1 MQGDDLDM
9 KITQIVAAAT
19 VAAVLGTGG
28 IAIAGAAT
36 SGSSTPAPSTS
47 TAPASSHANRKDIL
61 KQNAK
66 DALALSAK
74 TIGISDADL
83 VKDLAGGQTIAQ
95 VAQAHNVQPSTVI
108 SALVTA
114 ADAKVT
120 AALNA
125 HKITPARAQKL
136 DARIPTVAANFVNK
150 AHKGAIIRDVLPGLR
165 KDAVKLTAKTIGIT
179 PKQLES
185 EVKGGKTVAQVASE
199 HGSSGTAVTAAL
211 VKAID
216 AKITALVSSHKL
228 TSAQGQALEAKVPAK
243 VANFVNNWRPKK

>member
-1 MQGDDLDM
+1 M
-9 KITQIVAAAT
+9 KLTQIVASAT

-28 IAIAGAAT
+28 VAIAGAAT
-36 SGSSTPAPSTS
+36 SGSSTPAPAAS
-47 TAPASSHANRKDIL
+47 TAPASSNANHKGIL

-66 DALALSAK
+66 DALAIAAK
-74 TIGISDADL
+74 TIGVSDADL
-83 VKDLAGGQTIAQ
+83 VKDLAQGKSIAQ

-136 DARIPTVAANFVNK
+136 DARIPTVVGNFVNK
-150 AHKGAIIRDVLPGLR
+150 PHKHAVRADLRGLA
-165 KDAVKLTAKTIGIT
+165 KDAVQLTAKTIGIT
-179 PKQLES
+179 PKELRS

-199 HGSSGTAVTAAL
+199 HGSSGAAVTAAL
-211 VKAID
+211 VKGID
-216 AKITALVSSHKL
+216 AKITDLVNAHKL
-228 TSAQGQALEAKVPAK
+228 TSAQGSALEAKVPAK
-243 VANFVNNWRPKK
+243 VANFVNNWHPKK

>member
-1 MQGDDLDM
+1 M
-9 KITQIVAAAT
+9 KITQIIASAT

-28 IAIAGAAT
+28 VAIAGAAT
-36 SGSSTPAPSTS
+36 SGSSSPKPATS
-47 TAPASSHANRKDIL
+47 TAPTSSNANHKGIL

-66 DALALSAK
+66 DALALAAK

-83 VKDLAGGQTIAQ
+83 VKDLAGGKTIAQ
-95 VAQAHNVQPSTVI
+95 VASEHGSSGAAVI
-108 SALVTA
+108 SALTTA

-136 DARIPTVAANFVNK
+136 DARIPTVVANFVNK
-150 AHKGAIIRDVLPGLR
+150 PHQHAVRADLRGLA
-165 KDAVKLTAKTIGIT
+165 KDAVQLTAKTIGIT
-179 PKQLES
+179 PKELRS

-199 HGSSGTAVTAAL
+199 HGSSATAVTAAL
-211 VKAID
+211 VKGID
-216 AKITALVSSHKL
+216 AKITALVNAHKL

-243 VANFVNNWRPKK
+243 VANFVNNWHPKK